1 MVELHKNILAKREME
16 EAVNRLQDMGLL
28 PVEIVGLLEI
38 AKQQMIIQIEQRAGR
53 LWKLSVILVRSL
65 VFWLR
70 LLK

>member
-53 LWKLSVILVRSL
+53 L
-65 VFWLR
+65 
-70 LLK
+70 